1 MELSAGA
8 WETSVK
14 DEDMEVGRVTNVKS
28 QKHITHDQ
36 WMPDAMHSLND
47 NRKDQFTIE
56 NNLII
61 SSLKSKSRI

>member
-28 QKHITHDQ
+28 QKHITHYQ